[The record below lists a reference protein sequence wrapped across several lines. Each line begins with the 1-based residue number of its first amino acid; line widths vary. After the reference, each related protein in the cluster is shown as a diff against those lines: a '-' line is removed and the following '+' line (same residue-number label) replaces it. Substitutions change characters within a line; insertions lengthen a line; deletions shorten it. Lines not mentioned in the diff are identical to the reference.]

1 MTAAAPTA
9 SLSQPSRWQAP
20 ALVVLVTLV
29 AYFGIW
35 DAGYIWD
42 DEDYVT
48 QNPLLRV
55 PDGLWRIWFSPAE
68 LPQYYPLVHT
78 TFWIEHQLWGLQAA
92 GYHVVNVVL
101 HALNAVLFFGI
112 LRRLRVPGALVAALL
127 FATHPVHVESV
138 AWITERKNVLSGTFY
153 LLSLGAWLRFTDG
166 ARRAWLVSFV
176 LFACALLS
184 KTVTCSLPAV
194 FLLITW
200 WQSPRGQSPA
210 QAIRERIPATLPFFV
225 AGFVAAM
232 VTAALE
238 RGHVRAEGPEFD
250 FSVAERIL
258 IAGRALWFY
267 AGNLI
272 WPFGNCFN
280 YPRWL
285 LDASSLLQWA
295 FPAAAVLLL
304 AALYRAI
311 PRIGRTP
318 LFVAL
323 CFGGSLVPA
332 LGFFNIYPMR
342 YSFVADHFQYLANLA
357 PLALVAALGARAIGQ
372 GGSRSPLVARVVAG
386 AVLALL
392 TIQTQRALAAY
403 EDAESLWVETL
414 EQNPDSWLARTNLAG
429 YLIQRGELDG
439 AIDTLE
445 RSLEIQALSGHEA
458 VETWMAL
465 GLAHWRRGALEEARS
480 AFESGRR
487 VDPSNNQIL
496 AWLGGLLH
504 EIGAFEAAAEAL
516 QSSIA
521 IRADNWTAQAFLAEL
536 AVSTGD
542 APSAIAHAD
551 AALALNPLA
560 YPALRARP
568 RALLTLGRIEE
579 AIQAAGTALLRDAST
594 EATRAMF
601 IDVLAASLR
610 TFEPARAAAIAQMV
624 FAQVPSELT
633 ESLREALLAGLPDE
647 TRRRAVRTALD
658 RS

>member
-9 SLSQPSRWQAP
+9 SLSQTSRWKAP

-439 AIDTLE
+439 A
-445 RSLEIQALSGHEA
+445 RSKHSPATRPSRPG
-458 VETWMAL
+458 
-465 GLAHWRRGALEEARS
+465 WRS
-480 AFESGRR
+480 
-487 VDPSNNQIL
+487 
-496 AWLGGLLH
+496 
-504 EIGAFEAAAEAL
+504 
-516 QSSIA
+516 
-521 IRADNWTAQAFLAEL
+521 
-536 AVSTGD
+536 VSRTGD
-542 APSAIAHAD
+542 AEPSQRHG
-551 AALALNPLA
+551 
-560 YPALRARP
+560 AR
-568 RALLTLGRIEE
+568 
-579 AIQAAGTALLRDAST
+579 S
-594 EATRAMF
+594 
-601 IDVLAASLR
+601 
-610 TFEPARAAAIAQMV
+610 RAAAASIPPTTRISHGSA
-624 FAQVPSELT
+624 ACSTRSAPSRPPPRRSRARSPSART
-633 ESLREALLAGLPDE
+633 TGP
-647 TRRRAVRTALD
+647 RRR
-658 RS
+658 SWPSWP